1 MKNNSE
7 PEKESPIVEQHRHE
21 EAINFTRELVEE
33 IVSSANSSSKQD
45 NSPSKQDNPSS
56 KQDNS
61 STKQDN
67 PSTKQDNQSTKQD
80 KKSSK

>member
-1 MKNNSE
+1 MDTMKNNSE

-45 NSPSKQDNPSS
+45 NSSTKLDNSPSKQDN
-56 KQDNS
+56 Q

-67 PSTKQDNQSTKQD
+67 PSTKQD

>member
-33 IVSSANSSSKQD
+33 MVSSANSSSKQD
-45 NSPSKQDNPSS
+45 NSSA

-67 PSTKQDNQSTKQD
+67 PSSKQDIPSTKQD

>member
-33 IVSSANSSSKQD
+33 IVSSANS
-45 NSPSKQDNPSS
+45 PSKQDNPSS
-56 KQDNS
+56 KQDN
-61 STKQDN
+61 
-67 PSTKQDNQSTKQD
+67 QSTKQV

>member
-33 IVSSANSSSKQD
+33 SVSSA

-67 PSTKQDNQSTKQD
+67 PSSKQDNQSTKQD

>member
-33 IVSSANSSSKQD
+33 IVSSAN
-45 NSPSKQDNPSS
+45 PSS

-67 PSTKQDNQSTKQD
+67 PSSKQDNQSTKQD

>member
-33 IVSSANSSSKQD
+33 MVSSAISSSKQD
-45 NSPSKQDNPSS
+45 NSSA

-67 PSTKQDNQSTKQD
+67 PSSKQDIPSTKQD